1 MVTICHGHDHVMG
14 HEAQRT
20 LVDMQIDSAKRDLE
34 LGIRSLRQQ
43 NHAELFQEAE
53 RVAGIGWL
61 GDKLKMK
68 WNELAQEHLNRFTG
82 SFTSFIFI

>member
-1 MVTICHGHDHVMG
+1 MAFATSYIIHQESHHQIRPCLKTTMVTICHGHDHVMG

-53 RVAGIGWL
+53 RVAG
-61 GDKLKMK
+61 
-68 WNELAQEHLNRFTG
+68 
-82 SFTSFIFI
+82 